1 MTRGRV
7 RWAARSFTFYF
18 TLFLVSNYFC
28 MFCEGLYL
36 HTVLVVAFLS
46 ENSIMKWFHLIEWAL
61 PAVVTATYAG
71 VRAFI
76 TEETNQWVITK
87 MFIWTCLFAKY
98 FSTIPKP
105 TIPKPWRHRSQT
117 ADSDLVSVLTAWFWK
132 GFVIQF
138 DFWINGWYSWSR

>member
-76 TEETNQWVITK
+76 TEETNQ
-87 MFIWTCLFAKY
+87 
-98 FSTIPKP
+98 
-105 TIPKPWRHRSQT
+105 
-117 ADSDLVSVLTAWFWK
+117 
-132 GFVIQF
+132 
-138 DFWINGWYSWSR
+138 